1 MYGGREDLNFQLGE
15 SKRGFRPLFTNFFF
29 PLIKGKG
36 IKGIGLATYRHSGV
50 YMLLL
55 ALEVKAMGTRLKR
68 TTIFLTEEQ
77 HERLRRLA
85 FEQRTSMAKLLRDA
99 ALEIL
104 EDEEDIREGLKAL
117 ADEEGTITWEQ
128 YQRQRAVREPR
139 DELSG

>member
-1 MYGGREDLNFQLGE
+1 
-15 SKRGFRPLFTNFFF
+15 
-29 PLIKGKG
+29 
-36 IKGIGLATYRHSGV
+36 
-50 YMLLL
+50 
-55 ALEVKAMGTRLKR
+55 MGTTLKR

-117 ADEEGTITWEQ
+117 TEEEGSISLEE
-128 YQRQRAVREPR
+128 YERLRAE
-139 DELSG
+139 GKG

>member
-1 MYGGREDLNFQLGE
+1 
-15 SKRGFRPLFTNFFF
+15 
-29 PLIKGKG
+29 
-36 IKGIGLATYRHSGV
+36 
-50 YMLLL
+50 
-55 ALEVKAMGTRLKR
+55 MGTTLKR

-128 YQRQRAVREPR
+128 YQRQRKERE
-139 DELSG
+139 L

>member
-1 MYGGREDLNFQLGE
+1 
-15 SKRGFRPLFTNFFF
+15 
-29 PLIKGKG
+29 
-36 IKGIGLATYRHSGV
+36 
-50 YMLLL
+50 
-55 ALEVKAMGTRLKR
+55 MGTTLKR

-104 EDEEDIREGLKAL
+104 EDEEDIRQGLKAL

-128 YQRQRAVREPR
+128 YQRQRKEREPQGG
-139 DELSG
+139 LPG

>member
-1 MYGGREDLNFQLGE
+1 
-15 SKRGFRPLFTNFFF
+15 
-29 PLIKGKG
+29 
-36 IKGIGLATYRHSGV
+36 
-50 YMLLL
+50 MLLSGGGGDM
-55 ALEVKAMGTRLKR
+55 ALKR

-104 EDEEDIREGLKAL
+104 EDEYDVSWGLQAL

-128 YQRQRAVREPR
+128 YQSQRKERELR
-139 DELSG
+139 G